1 MTWQIQNICRILSCV
16 NPYTSDKF
24 RLSGSVADPNT
35 LNLDP
40 DPGLRPNLDP
50 DPGLYYQF

>member
-1 MTWQIQNICRILSCV
+1 MGNFGDPAFLS
-16 NPYTSDKF
+16 SD
-24 RLSGSVADPNT
+24 VDPNS

-40 DPGLRPNLDP
+40 DPGFWLNLDP